1 MRRPGWLLITLLLAA
16 LVAPTIVAA
25 DVLGHNDR
33 AVVRLADPVLDN
45 MLAGMANLD
54 YQTFVRDFDATM
66 KKQVDEQEFQK
77 LVTYSAEKYG
87 AYQRRALLGFLN
99 KQGTTTVLWKT
110 RFSGT
115 EDDVLVTLVLYKKG
129 DRIEVTGFW
138 VD

>member
-1 MRRPGWLLITLLLAA
+1 MRRVGWMLMPLI
-16 LVAPTIVAA
+16 LVAFSPPTVAVA
-25 DVLGHNDR
+25 EVLGHNDR

-45 MLAGMANLD
+45 MFAGMANLD
-54 YQTFVRDFDATM
+54 YQAFVRDFDATM

-77 LVTYSAEKYG
+77 LVTYSAERYG

-115 EDDVLVTLVLYKKG
+115 EDDVPLLAP
-129 DRIEVTGFW
+129 
-138 VD
+138 